1 MPLVYS
7 IDRMAYKEARAYEKY
22 VASLLVSKWDW
33 RYSKMVGFVRGWMSL
48 AVICSNTMLLCRRP
62 N

>member
-48 AVICSNTMLLCRRP
+48 AVI
-62 N
+62 